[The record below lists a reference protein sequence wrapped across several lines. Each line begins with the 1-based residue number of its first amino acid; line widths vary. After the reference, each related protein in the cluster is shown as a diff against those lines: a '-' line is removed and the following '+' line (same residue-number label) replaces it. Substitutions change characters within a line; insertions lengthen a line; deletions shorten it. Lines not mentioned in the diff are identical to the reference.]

1 MKILFLAAVLFT
13 APVFAN
19 IQMEERIVYIRNGQA
34 FTMWMQ
40 KTEKPVLNQPAP
52 CLQNITVRIEH
63 GQPLTVVN
71 PQYAKCVEEQNSKVN
86 AQERGGDDN

>member
-1 MKILFLAAVLFT
+1 MKILFLVAALFS

-34 FTMWMQ
+34 FTMWMK
-40 KTEKPVLNQPAP
+40 KTDKAVLNQPAP
-52 CLQNITVRIEH
+52 CLENITVRIEH
-63 GQPLTVVN
+63 GQPLTVLN
-71 PQYAKCVEEQNSKVN
+71 PHYAKCILEQSAKVN